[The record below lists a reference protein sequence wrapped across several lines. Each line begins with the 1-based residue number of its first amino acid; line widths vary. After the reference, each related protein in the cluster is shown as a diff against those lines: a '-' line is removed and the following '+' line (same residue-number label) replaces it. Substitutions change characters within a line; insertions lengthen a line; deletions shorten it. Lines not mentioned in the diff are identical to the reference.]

1 METALS
7 LSKAWLKCGEGF
19 QNASEFVPLTSEK
32 TAVTEKHVE
41 LSPRPKKE
49 TSKSASELVDITWS
63 SSESDFSDEEKVAP
77 ELQRDGAHGC
87 RADRTLLCPEDGAT
101 EDELQ
106 FIDWEINSDTED
118 PREPSECEDGDGAVD
133 ISDYASCASGHSLT
147 NDDRLSEPIST
158 EILEYSSDSE
168 KEDDPE
174 NALVIDSESPHKYQ
188 VDFKSDAR
196 QFLGRQ
202 THSEPNSAEPILS
215 TPKKY
220 MAKFPK
226 TPENSATKKKLLR
239 GGLAE
244 RLQELQNRER
254 SAISLWRHRC
264 VSYQM
269 TPLGRRSGVLT
280 VKILELHEECSM
292 QVAICEQLAG
302 PPTTSLPKEIA
313 PCLGTCLKVLFTR
326 ETADYLKGHPQD
338 IIYIFPPWQK
348 LFIPNGSYS
357 VILNTYFCQKA
368 IANETVHEIV
378 YSQDTSLPRRYITL
392 AQMFRI
398 KDIPNSSS
406 SSQMICGSL
415 AATSTSLTHGHDKT
429 EQHLVVGAPL
439 RESLLDIVESQR
451 AGLWSEIGVRVVV
464 QRAYSLLSR
473 DGARNQ
479 QGHRVGH
486 ADSPGAWSCLLVQ
499 DACGMFGEVYLDSTF
514 WKNRPL
520 EGRACSMSGM
530 KVLQKATR
538 ARTPGLF
545 SLIDTMWPPVIPLIE
560 PSCTHPSEE
569 IKTHLP
575 PPFFCYI
582 FSAYPSLGQI
592 DAIEGDPISKLY
604 QPPVV
609 HCLREILQTDEHGT
623 CCSFYARVIYQRPQ
637 LKNFL
642 AQKEIWLLV
651 TDTTLQTQDEREH
664 YLPKTLPICVAPSCV
679 LGPEVL
685 EELAM
690 PVPHNIL
697 FRDALRD
704 KGQILCVERT
714 VLLPQKA
721 FVPSV
726 DLPGPVTLDE
736 LNSLTPVNSICRIQ
750 GAVVDVDESTA
761 FSWPVCDRCGNG
773 RLEQKPEDGGS
784 FSCGDCSQL
793 VTSPLQKR
801 QLHVFLHCPMR
812 PQSTVKVKVGKG
824 TGNSCLIP
832 CVYSARM
839 RLELGYM
846 CDLLF
851 TLWQTVCTK
860 EEIWQELFSPW
871 EKKRVL
877 PITVSVHGILLYL
890 RLQGCR
896 SEEETESLHSG

>member
-1 METALS
+1 MSGSGCPGTSKRKRNWCAEHSSFLEERSQQLKRAHFKTVETALS

-338 IIYIFPPWQK
+338 IIYIFPPW
-348 LFIPNGSYS
+348 
-357 VILNTYFCQKA
+357 
-368 IANETVHEIV
+368 
-378 YSQDTSLPRRYITL
+378 
-392 AQMFRI
+392 
-398 KDIPNSSS
+398 
-406 SSQMICGSL
+406 
-415 AATSTSLTHGHDKT
+415 
-429 EQHLVVGAPL
+429 
-439 RESLLDIVESQR
+439 
-451 AGLWSEIGVRVVV
+451 
-464 QRAYSLLSR
+464 
-473 DGARNQ
+473 
-479 QGHRVGH
+479 
-486 ADSPGAWSCLLVQ
+486 
-499 DACGMFGEVYLDSTF
+499 
-514 WKNRPL
+514 
-520 EGRACSMSGM
+520 
-530 KVLQKATR
+530 
-538 ARTPGLF
+538 
-545 SLIDTMWPPVIPLIE
+545 
-560 PSCTHPSEE
+560 
-569 IKTHLP
+569 
-575 PPFFCYI
+575 
-582 FSAYPSLGQI
+582 
-592 DAIEGDPISKLY
+592 
-604 QPPVV
+604 
-609 HCLREILQTDEHGT
+609 
-623 CCSFYARVIYQRPQ
+623 
-637 LKNFL
+637 
-642 AQKEIWLLV
+642 
-651 TDTTLQTQDEREH
+651 
-664 YLPKTLPICVAPSCV
+664 
-679 LGPEVL
+679 
-685 EELAM
+685 
-690 PVPHNIL
+690 
-697 FRDALRD
+697 
-704 KGQILCVERT
+704 
-714 VLLPQKA
+714 
-721 FVPSV
+721 
-726 DLPGPVTLDE
+726 
-736 LNSLTPVNSICRIQ
+736 
-750 GAVVDVDESTA
+750 
-761 FSWPVCDRCGNG
+761 
-773 RLEQKPEDGGS
+773 
-784 FSCGDCSQL
+784 
-793 VTSPLQKR
+793 
-801 QLHVFLHCPMR
+801 
-812 PQSTVKVKVGKG
+812 
-824 TGNSCLIP
+824 
-832 CVYSARM
+832 
-839 RLELGYM
+839 
-846 CDLLF
+846 
-851 TLWQTVCTK
+851 
-860 EEIWQELFSPW
+860 
-871 EKKRVL
+871 
-877 PITVSVHGILLYL
+877 
-890 RLQGCR
+890 
-896 SEEETESLHSG
+896 